1 MRILIA
7 GAGEIGAMVAGE
19 LYEEHDVTII
29 DRDPCACARLA
40 DMDVRVLQGNA
51 ANAQLL
57 IQAGVREADIVLAV
71 TGNDEVNIITC
82 IVAGHMGVKQTIAR
96 ASNPEYIDQPV
107 KHRKQIGIGYMICPE
122 LVMAEELA
130 RTLYFPS
137 MLMNRELAKG
147 KAELIE
153 FKVTKNMPIIGL
165 VRDASLPRN
174 CRIVAINR
182 SGYIALPRP
191 DDEIFPGDR
200 VIAVCDSAVLP
211 ELRNALHENGA
222 SHKVMIIGGGM
233 VGFYLANRLEK
244 MGFDLKVVEIN
255 AERCREIADR
265 LSNTMV
271 LNGDGTDISL
281 LEEENAGEM
290 DVVFA
295 VTGLDEKNLL
305 ASLLTKQLGARKI
318 ISRANRNAY
327 ITPFEMV
334 GVDRAVSPGQVTGDA
349 VLELTTGVEDV
360 VTLRDEKV
368 ELIDFTVSE
377 SSRAVG
383 RSIAREMPR
392 DSTIGIILRDGR
404 PLNLDRDWKVQTGDD
419 IIILALQPAISK
431 VRKLFAAKG

>member
-1 MRILIA
+1 
-7 GAGEIGAMVAGE
+7 
-19 LYEEHDVTII
+19 
-29 DRDPCACARLA
+29 
-40 DMDVRVLQGNA
+40 
-51 ANAQLL
+51 
-57 IQAGVREADIVLAV
+57 
-71 TGNDEVNIITC
+71 
-82 IVAGHMGVKQTIAR
+82 
-96 ASNPEYIDQPV
+96 
-107 KHRKQIGIGYMICPE
+107 
-122 LVMAEELA
+122 
-130 RTLYFPS
+130 
-137 MLMNRELAKG
+137 
-147 KAELIE
+147 
-153 FKVTKNMPIIGL
+153 
-165 VRDASLPRN
+165 
-174 CRIVAINR
+174 
-182 SGYIALPRP
+182 
-191 DDEIFPGDR
+191 
-200 VIAVCDSAVLP
+200 
-211 ELRNALHENGA
+211 
-222 SHKVMIIGGGM
+222 
-233 VGFYLANRLEK
+233 
-244 MGFDLKVVEIN
+244 
-255 AERCREIADR
+255 
-265 LSNTMV
+265 
-271 LNGDGTDISL
+271 
-281 LEEENAGEM
+281 M